1 MMLTYERMQ
10 KERARLLDAGLRTWG
25 NGDLDRD
32 TALHEGAHVLVA
44 HLLHLN
50 PTRATIEP
58 GLGYAGMTSL
68 GRASARAE
76 AVAVC
81 LAAGD
86 EAEALFGGP
95 GAGRNDSA
103 QMRTVLGAYYQSSAI
118 ENKIAAAR
126 RTARMLLRDN
136 LGALVTLAVELVNK
150 RTLSAAEIKEIM
162 SAFDEGDDG
171 DVVSRG
177 SVRMLDRGLIQY
189 RVSAIL

>member
-86 EAEALFGGP
+86 EAEAP
-95 GAGRNDSA
+95 
-103 QMRTVLGAYYQSSAI
+103 
-118 ENKIAAAR
+118 
-126 RTARMLLRDN
+126 
-136 LGALVTLAVELVNK
+136 LAVPVLVETIRRKCARCSGHITNRLRL
-150 RTLSAAEIKEIM
+150 RTKSPPLDAPRACCFETILAPSSRSPLNWSTSA
-162 SAFDEGDDG
+162 
-171 DVVSRG
+171 R
-177 SVRMLDRGLIQY
+177 
-189 RVSAIL
+189 

>member
-1 MMLTYERMQ
+1 
-10 KERARLLDAGLRTWG
+10 
-25 NGDLDRD
+25 
-32 TALHEGAHVLVA
+32 
-44 HLLHLN
+44 
-50 PTRATIEP
+50 
-58 GLGYAGMTSL
+58 
-68 GRASARAE
+68 
-76 AVAVC
+76 
-81 LAAGD
+81 
-86 EAEALFGGP
+86 
-95 GAGRNDSA
+95 
-103 QMRTVLGAYYQSSAI
+103 MRTVLGAYYQSSAI